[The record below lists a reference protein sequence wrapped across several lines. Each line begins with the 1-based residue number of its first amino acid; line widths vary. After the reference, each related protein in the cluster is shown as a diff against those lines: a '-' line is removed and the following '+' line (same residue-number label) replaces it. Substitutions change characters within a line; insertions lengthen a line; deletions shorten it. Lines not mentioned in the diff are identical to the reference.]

1 MMEKDSL
8 FEDGTSRYD
17 DFAYSHVFEGT
28 VTHYAAAF
36 LPWHRYFIHIFEE
49 ALRKECDFHAA
60 LP

>member
-1 MMEKDSL
+1 MGKSSL
-8 FEDGTSRYD
+8 FEPGTSRYD

-36 LPWHRYFIHIFEE
+36 LPWHRYFIHTFEE
-49 ALRKECDFHAA
+49 TLRTECNFRGA